1 MTATPAPGPT
11 NDTELISTLVELV
24 REVASVLDLD
34 ELLAKI
40 PSLIARLTEFTAF
53 GVYLLD
59 EPTKTLSV
67 PYSIG
72 YPTDIRQELRV
83 GQGVVGAAVEQGAP
97 ILVGDVD
104 ADPRYRG
111 LVPGMHS
118 QLAVPLRRKGRV
130 IGALNLLS
138 DRREAFTVQDE
149 TLLRQFAAHVA
160 VAIENARLFESERK
174 LVDTLETLA
183 EIGREVA
190 SILDLDE
197 LLTRIA
203 NLTKRIINYR
213 TFGIFLVSPDGR
225 QLDLQ
230 RAIRYG
236 NDSRIEHIP
245 MGQGLIGWAAEHRQV
260 ARVGDVSLDQRYI
273 PAVDGVRSELVIPLL
288 IKDRCIG
295 VFDLE
300 STELDAFSKEH
311 EEVLTLLA
319 SHAAV
324 AIENARLYEQ
334 LQRSE
339 LRMERELRIARRV
352 QIALQS
358 GQFMNAPAGV
368 TVAGRFESALEL
380 GGDLHDFRS
389 PTPDTLTVAVGDVSG
404 KGVPAALYSAFTK
417 ELIRSRTLQGRYR
430 PDVFSVGRA
439 LEWMNTQLHE
449 RQLEEFYC
457 TLCYAQFDVRARKVV
472 IANSGLPYPLRW
484 SKGKVTPVTIAGV
497 PLGTFEGTTYEEI
510 TLPFESG
517 DVFVFCTDGVYEATN
532 AQGEEFGV
540 RRTAALME
548 STASQDAEQIVGA
561 IFEAVRLFTAGAP
574 QHDDLTAVAVRI
586 A

>member
-1 MTATPAPGPT
+1 MPRPAT
-11 NDTELISTLVELV
+11 DTELLSTLVELG
-24 REVASVLDLD
+24 REVASVLDLE

-59 EPTKTLSV
+59 ERTETLSV

-72 YPTDIRQELRV
+72 YPSHIRQELRV

-97 ILVGDVD
+97 ILVGNVD

-190 SILDLDE
+190 AILDLDE

-203 NLTKRIINYR
+203 SLTKRIINYR
-213 TFGIFLVSPDGR
+213 TFGIFLMSADGK

-236 NDSRIEHIP
+236 NDSRVEHIP
-245 MGQGLIGWAAEHRQV
+245 VGQGLIGWAAEHRQT
-260 ARVGDVSLDQRYI
+260 ARVGDVSVDPRYI
-273 PAVDGVRSELVIPLL
+273 AAVEGVRSELVIPLL

-295 VFDLE
+295 AFDLE
-300 STELDAFSKEH
+300 STELDAFSKED

-324 AIENARLYEQ
+324 AIENARLYEE
-334 LQRSE
+334 LRRSE

-352 QIALQS
+352 QMALQPS
-358 GQFMNAPAGV
+358 QFANAPAGI

-380 GGDLHDFRS
+380 GGDLHDFRA
-389 PTPDTLTVAVGDVSG
+389 PIPGMLTVAVGDVSG

-417 ELIRSRTLQGRYR
+417 ELIRSRTVHGRYR
-430 PDVFSVGRA
+430 PDAFSVAAA

-457 TLCYAQFDVRARKVV
+457 TLCYAQFDANAHTVT

-484 SKGKVTPVTIAGV
+484 SKGRVVPVTIAGV
-497 PLGTFEGTTYEEI
+497 PLGTFDGTTYDQV
-510 TLPFESG
+510 TLALEPG
-517 DVFVFCTDGVYEATN
+517 DVYVFCTDGVFEAVD

-540 RRTAALME
+540 RRAAAVIE
-548 STASQDAEQIVGA
+548 AHASADADTIVEA
-561 IFEAVRLFTAGAP
+561 IFEAVKAFTAGVP

>member
-1 MTATPAPGPT
+1 MTATPAPRPG

-34 ELLAKI
+34 ELLVKI

-59 EPTKTLSV
+59 EPTKTLSL

-72 YPTDIRQELRV
+72 YPTDIPQELRV
-83 GQGVVGAAVEQGAP
+83 GQGVVGAAVEQGKP

-111 LVPGMHS
+111 LVRGMHS

-260 ARVGDVSLDQRYI
+260 ARVGDVALDQRYI
-273 PAVDGVRSELVIPLL
+273 PAVDGVRSELAIPLL

-430 PDVFSVGRA
+430 PDAFSVGRA

-484 SKGKVTPVTIAGV
+484 SNGKVTPVTIAGV

-510 TLPFESG
+510 TLPLESG

-548 STASQDAEQIVGA
+548 SAASQDAEQIVGA